1 MQAGQGRLGVAR
13 RPAPTARFLQMLR
26 TLSARHAPIV
36 AAEAASNFGSMLSR
50 LAIPWLA
57 TLVLDAT
64 PWQMG
69 LLLVADVAAGAIGAL
84 LLGPWVDRRG
94 KRAVML
100 LCDALRATLLAAL
113 ALAAALQSLTMSM
126 LFAAAAGGA
135 LLTMAFELARSAWMA
150 QRIEPGR
157 LTPVNAHLSAA
168 TSLSETAAFA
178 LGGWLFQWAGAV
190 IALAVD
196 ALSYLA
202 SALCLRRLEEAPA
215 SAPAATSGVFAAW
228 WQETREGLAFLRGD
242 AVLRRLAVIEACTA
256 LSMSLAG
263 TSYMIFVARDIGMST
278 GWLGLIF
285 ATGGLGSLLGAAWA
299 ARLGERVGPRRAL
312 AIGLAL
318 SALGA
323 ALVPMVPSAAWP
335 GVALLVA
342 QQIVG
347 DGGHTVHEVH
357 HRTLRQT
364 LAPTALLARVD
375 AGIRG
380 CGQLSTLVGAI
391 GGGALATTIGARAAL
406 MLAAAVMALA
416 ALIAALR
423 LRD

>member
-1 MQAGQGRLGVAR
+1 
-13 RPAPTARFLQMLR
+13 MLR
-26 TLSARHAPIV
+26 TPSSRHAPLI

-69 LLLVADVAAGAIGAL
+69 LLLVADVAAGAVGAL
-84 LLGPWVDRRG
+84 LLGPWVERRG

-100 LCDALRATLLAAL
+100 LCDALRAALLGLL
-113 ALAAALQSLTMSM
+113 ALAAALQSLT
-126 LFAAAAGGA
+126 LALLIGAAALGA

-150 QRIEPGR
+150 QRIESAQ
-157 LTPVNAHLSAA
+157 LTAANAQLSAA
-168 TSLSETAAFA
+168 MSLSETAAFA

-190 IALAVD
+190 VALAVD
-196 ALSYLA
+196 AMSYLA
-202 SALCLRRLEEAPA
+202 SALCLRRLDETPA
-215 SAPAATSGVFAAW
+215 SAPPTSAHILAAW
-228 WQETREGLAFLRGD
+228 WQETREGFGYLAAHPL
-242 AVLRRLAVIEACTA
+242 LRRLAVIEACTA
-256 LSMSLAG
+256 FAMSLAG
-263 TSYMIFVARDIGMST
+263 TSYMIFVARDIGLST

-285 ATGGLGSLLGAAWA
+285 ATGGLGSLLGAGVA
-299 ARLGERVGPRRAL
+299 ARLGQRLGPQRAL
-312 AIGLAL
+312 AIGLAF

-323 ALVPMVPSAAWP
+323 ALVPLVPSAGWV
-335 GVALLVA
+335 GVALLIG

-347 DGGHTVHEVH
+347 DGGHTVHDVH
-357 HRTLRQT
+357 HRSLRQT
-364 LAPTALLARVD
+364 LAPPALLARVD

-391 GGGALATTIGARAAL
+391 GGGALATAIGARGAL

-416 ALIAALR
+416 ALLAVLR
-423 LRD
+423 LGDQRR